1 MPNRYMREGK
11 SDHEFDF
18 KKIHKI
24 KVPFLHFEGAIK
36 YIGGVIISQKKFN
49 YEIRRKTRIYKLL
62 IKRKFR
68 FSFSV
73 GQ

>member
-1 MPNRYMREGK
+1 MREGK

-36 YIGGVIISQKKFN
+36 YIGGN
-49 YEIRRKTRIYKLL
+49 YLTEKIQL
-62 IKRKFR
+62 
-68 FSFSV
+68 
-73 GQ
+73 